1 MRGTVASASVTMEM
15 AEMSTLK
22 TLVLPSSFLLPL
34 GVLAE
39 AKPHSLVVWGDL
51 CSQYHLSAI
60 SLKTLQGCP
69 LPQDKVPGA
78 NSLTRPVWSW
88 PDLASVYLSGLN
100 YPSPPALDA
109 PATLG

>member
-1 MRGTVASASVTMEM
+1 MDM

-22 TLVLPSSFLLPL
+22 TLVLLSSFLLPL

-51 CSQYHLSAI
+51 CSQHFLSSI
-60 SLKTLQGCP
+60 SLKTLQGHP
-69 LPQDKVPGA
+69 LPQDQGPGA
-78 NSLTRPVWSW
+78 NTLTRPVWSW
-88 PDLASVYLSGLN
+88 PALASVYLSGLD

-109 PATLG
+109 PATMG